1 MKTLFKILSF
11 LYDITAALFSYI
23 FLSGIAF
30 SLNKI
35 LISDGNVGII
45 GGADAPTLLF
55 ILQEGGTAVLF
66 QILFIVS
73 GMTAAI
79 SGTAISFKE
88 SCSNAMLTA
97 ATAFLGIAAV
107 LLMLIPPQSYAI
119 SQYGTLGNFKSVPI
133 ALIFYTLTIAECIFV
148 VKRKVGLK

>member
-1 MKTLFKILSF
+1 MKTLFKIFSF
-11 LYDITAALFSYI
+11 LYDITTALFSYM

-45 GGADAPTLLF
+45 GGADAPTLIF
-55 ILQEGGTAVLF
+55 ILQKGGAAVAF
-66 QILFIVS
+66 QILFIIS
-73 GMTAAI
+73 GMAAAVLV
-79 SGTAISFKE
+79 TAISFKK

-97 ATAFLGIAAV
+97 TTAFLGIAAG
-107 LLMLIPPQSYAI
+107 LLLLVPPQSYAV
-119 SQYGTLGNFKSVPI
+119 SQYVTLGNFRSIPI

-148 VKRKVGLK
+148 VKRKVSSK